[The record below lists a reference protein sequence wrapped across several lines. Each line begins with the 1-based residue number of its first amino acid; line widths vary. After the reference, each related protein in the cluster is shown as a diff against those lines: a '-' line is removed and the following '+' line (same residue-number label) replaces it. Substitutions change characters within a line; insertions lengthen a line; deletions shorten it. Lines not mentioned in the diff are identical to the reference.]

1 MNSNNRDCY
10 EGNLVNKCE
19 VEIQMSIPIADEDW
33 EVETTVTDEQVGFYQ
48 EHGYLKFGRIFT
60 KPELNT
66 LRGHVDC
73 MIASL
78 PEGKRPEQMDVPHF
92 DDPFLF
98 KYLVHPRVLDV
109 VERFIGPDIVLWSSH
124 FISKRS
130 SDGLAVPWHQDGVY
144 WGKRLEPMSVIT
156 MWLAVDESVVTNG
169 CMWVIAGS
177 HKLRDRRYEEV
188 DNHDENLFGQ
198 EVVAADV
205 DPSKIVDLE
214 LQIGECHFHD
224 GFTIHGS
231 NPYTSQRRRCGYTM
245 RYMPATVRCN
255 DPVLNSNHHI
265 YLLVRRGSYRRLKHV
280 HDFAN
285 GGVST
290 GTR

>member
-1 MNSNNRDCY
+1 
-10 EGNLVNKCE
+10 
-19 VEIQMSIPIADEDW
+19 MSSPITDSDW
-33 EVETTVTDEQVGFYQ
+33 EIETTISDEQVDFYR
-48 EHGYLKFGRIFT
+48 EHGYRKFGRIFT
-60 KPELNT
+60 KPELNA
-66 LRGHVDC
+66 LRVYVDG

-92 DDPFLF
+92 ENPFLF
-98 KYLVHPRVLDV
+98 KYLTHPRVLDV
-109 VERFIGPDIVLWSSH
+109 IERFIGPDIVLWSSH

-144 WGKRLEPMSVIT
+144 WGKRLEPMCVIT
-156 MWLAVDESVVTNG
+156 MWLAVDESLVTNG
-169 CMWVIAGS
+169 CMRVIAGS

-188 DNHDENLFGQ
+188 DNHGEKLFHH
-198 EVVAADV
+198 EVVADDI

-231 NPYTSQRRRCGYTM
+231 NPNTSQKRRCGYTM

-255 DPVLNSNHHI
+255 DPVLNPNHHI
-265 YLLVRRGSYRRLKHV
+265 YLLRGKDRT
-280 HDFAN
+280 
-285 GGVST
+285 GGSNVYTALPFESA
-290 GTR
+290 REAAE

>member
-1 MNSNNRDCY
+1 MISKIRDCY

-33 EVETTVTDEQVGFYQ
+33 EVETTVVDEQVGFYQ

-78 PEGKRPEQMDVPHF
+78 PEDKRPEQMDVPHF
-92 DDPFLF
+92 ENLFLF
-98 KYLVHPRVLDV
+98 KYLAHPRVLDV
-109 VERFIGPDIVLWSSH
+109 IERFIGADIVLWSSH
-124 FISKRS
+124 FISIRS
-130 SDGLAVPWHQDGVY
+130 GDGLAVPWHQDGVY

-169 CMWVIAGS
+169 CMRVIAGS
-177 HKLRDRRYEEV
+177 HKLRDRRYGEV
-188 DNHDENLFGQ
+188 DNQDEKLFSQ
-198 EVVAADV
+198 EVAADDV

-214 LQIGECHFHD
+214 LKIGECHFHD

-231 NPYTSQRRRCGYTM
+231 NPNTSRRR
-245 RYMPATVRCN
+245 
-255 DPVLNSNHHI
+255 
-265 YLLVRRGSYRRLKHV
+265 
-280 HDFAN
+280 
-285 GGVST
+285 
-290 GTR
+290 